1 VYDGQNAVFAT
12 GEVTAVWPLIKGR
25 RGFLQTYAA
34 LVYYTDAEGRLR
46 RVAAPYRAA
55 QGERLALG
63 QKVWV
68 RCLASDPGYAIV
80 AGSDDDYL
88 PNPLQ
93 LGGLAAGLL
102 FLGRALQGRRRSDAR
117 GG

>member
-1 VYDGQNAVFAT
+1 MLAYLAFGYPPRAAVYDGQNAVFAT

-46 RVAAPYRAA
+46 RVAAPYQAA

-63 QKVWV
+63 
-68 RCLASDPGYAIV
+68 
-80 AGSDDDYL
+80 
-88 PNPLQ
+88 
-93 LGGLAAGLL
+93 
-102 FLGRALQGRRRSDAR
+102 
-117 GG
+117 

>member
-1 VYDGQNAVFAT
+1 
-12 GEVTAVWPLIKGR
+12 
-25 RGFLQTYAA
+25 
-34 LVYYTDAEGRLR
+34 
-46 RVAAPYRAA
+46 
-55 QGERLALG
+55 
-63 QKVWV
+63 
-68 RCLASDPGYAIV
+68 LASDPGYAIV

-102 FLGRALQGRRRSDAR
+102 FLGRALQDRRRSDAR